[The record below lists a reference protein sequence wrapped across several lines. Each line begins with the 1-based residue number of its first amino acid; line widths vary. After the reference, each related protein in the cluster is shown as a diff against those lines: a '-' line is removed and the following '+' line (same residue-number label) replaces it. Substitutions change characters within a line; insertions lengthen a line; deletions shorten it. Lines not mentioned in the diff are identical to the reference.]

1 MPPSRPR
8 ATPEQALAA
17 AAEAIDEDVQ
27 DLDTPLER
35 AQRTTRLL
43 QEVAG
48 VQRRVAQLRMTAVA
62 ELRQAGWSYRAIGHA
77 LDLSANA
84 VTQIERQRLQQ
95 AASPSTDAARK

>member
-1 MPPSRPR
+1 
-8 ATPEQALAA
+8 
-17 AAEAIDEDVQ
+17 
-27 DLDTPLER
+27 
-35 AQRTTRLL
+35 
-43 QEVAG
+43 
-48 VQRRVAQLRMTAVA
+48 MTAVA